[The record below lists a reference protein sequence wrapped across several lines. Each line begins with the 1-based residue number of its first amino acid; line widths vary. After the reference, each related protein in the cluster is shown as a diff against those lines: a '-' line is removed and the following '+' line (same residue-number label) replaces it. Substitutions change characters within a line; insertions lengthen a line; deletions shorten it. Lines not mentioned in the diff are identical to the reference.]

1 MGDGGSGGNSGGVDN
16 MFGDE
21 VGAHSTKAADGT
33 IIDHSASGGKY
44 GYGDIFTGTPAGPS
58 STKAADGTIT
68 TDPGGGTM
76 VNDRFDKA
84 IEDYNSSTNTKNTLG
99 QISKYS
105 EIGGMINPLLGVGM
119 KIAGMFGS
127 MIQPDF
133 DKSWNNS
140 SPYGGMSDGQF
151 TGGGGKNRD
160 ARLATG
166 ENHINSAVSPTI
178 NSMPDQTAEATA
190 KATTTADT
198 ELNPEEAAANA
209 DTEERAKARQRVGL
223 MQMRRVDPF
232 FLDSLPNIF
241 RSRAY

>member
-1 MGDGGSGGNSGGVDN
+1 MGNDAAGQDGAGADAASQAVTDATQAASNTAPAAQGYGTAAANAALEGSATQGSGTQGAAMQEANSMYTGGVR
-16 MFGDE
+16 DE
-21 VGAHSTKAADGT
+21 AGAQANALQRQAFVETFNKF
-33 IIDHSASGGKY
+33 IPFI
-44 GYGDIFTGTPAGPS
+44 
-58 STKAADGTIT
+58 
-68 TDPGGGTM
+68 
-76 VNDRFDKA
+76 N
-84 IEDYNSSTNTKNTLG
+84 
-99 QISKYS
+99 
-105 EIGGMINPLLGVGM
+105 MINPTVGLLTKTATGLVDSTG
-119 KIAGMFGS
+119 
-127 MIQPDF
+127 QPIESDY
-133 DKSWNNS
+133 SIN
-140 SPYGGMSDGQF
+140 SDGTMKAGFGTSQNGIQF
-151 TGGGGKNRD
+151 TGGRGKNRE